1 MILLAPPFVFHNE
14 HDGVH
19 FIFNKCYHLL
29 ATHIEAMSC
38 IEAEAEI
45 EGPTAKPCND
55 ILTSGDIFD
64 MSDDNIQ
71 KFCTD
76 HNCPSV
82 LAKVYGDMA
91 EACGNGIVK

>member
-1 MILLAPPFVFHNE
+1 MNMMECILFLTSVTILLATP
-14 HDGVH
+14 
-19 FIFNKCYHLL
+19 
-29 ATHIEAMSC
+29 IEAMSC

-91 EACGNGIVK
+91 EACGSGIVK